1 LRPCSEIYYDFGK
14 EADPGVTEGDIENGG
29 DRYIEIWNNV
39 FMQFNRDEHQ
49 KLTPLPRRISTPA
62 WASSG

>member
-1 LRPCSEIYYDFGK
+1 
-14 EADPGVTEGDIENGG
+14 VTEGDIENGG